1 MNVWVAEY
9 RKDKKEN
16 DKKWLIKIKFFA
28 AIDEVIQLVND
39 LSLYD
44 S

>member
-16 DKKWLIKIKFFA
+16 DKKWLIKIKLFA
-28 AIDEVIQLVND
+28 AIAEVIQLVND